1 MQQAGMKPMDALV
14 SATSGAAKALG
25 WEAQLGSV
33 EEGKAADLLVMDE
46 NPLDD
51 LKKLGDKKLIRAV
64 FQDGKLCAQQPSDAY
79 PRAILAR
86 DCLTV
91 GQ

>member
-1 MQQAGMKPMDALV
+1 MKPLDALV
-14 SATSGAAKALG
+14 SATLLAAKALG
-25 WEAQLGSV
+25 WEGRIGSI
-33 EEGKAADLLVMDE
+33 EEGKAADLLVVDE

-51 LKKLGDKKLIRAV
+51 LKKLASKKLIRAV
-64 FQDGKLCAQQPSDAY
+64 FLDGKIVVRHPADTY
-79 PRAILAR
+79 PKTILAR